1 MEQQN
6 SDLRELSSEMLDA
19 VSGGENRTPLQFFL
33 TGLKQGF
40 EEAGGTVTC
49 FPAGNG
55 MEVCS
60 FKP

>member
-1 MEQQN
+1 MEQN
-6 SDLRELSSEMLDA
+6 SELYELSPEMLDA
-19 VSGGENRTPLQFFL
+19 VSGGENRTPFQYFL

-55 MEVCS
+55 MEVCG